1 MLSEKLDN
9 LNFFNVLV
17 LVPCFVAL
25 PIVGWEVYE
34 SWYLD
39 QPLAWTAEFTSMMVC
54 AVLGSIA
61 GLGIFLKLKWARI
74 IALVFFIT
82 GMLIWFV
89 IFAVE
94 FSHKG
99 GKAPMLT
106 LLFMIYGICICILIF
121 FNGNLMD
128 DELKPRE
135 YHDILDK

>member
-9 LNFFNVLV
+9 LTVFNVLI

-34 SWYLD
+34 SWYIGQDLV
-39 QPLAWTAEFTSMMVC
+39 WSAEFTSLTVC

-61 GLGIFLKLKWARI
+61 GIGIFLQLKWARI
-74 IALVFFIT
+74 IALVLFIT

-89 IFAVE
+89 IFAIE

-99 GKAPMLT
+99 GKAPILT
-106 LLFMIYGICICILIF
+106 LLFMIYGICICVLIF
-121 FNGNLMD
+121 FNGNYVD
-128 DELKPRE
+128 NNVSTKE
-135 YHDILDK
+135 YKDILDS